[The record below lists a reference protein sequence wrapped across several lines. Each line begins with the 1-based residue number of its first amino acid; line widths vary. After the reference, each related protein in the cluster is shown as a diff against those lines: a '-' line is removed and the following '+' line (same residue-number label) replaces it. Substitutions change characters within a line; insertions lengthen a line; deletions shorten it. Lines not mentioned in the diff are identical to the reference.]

1 MMIRRS
7 RILQFCGIHG
17 HKNRLSAFQEECD
30 LHRKGKASNKNLRS
44 AQTLMSIMG
53 KSKPIASAWNQG
65 LAGISRPLGDRGLHG
80 VKEKIDYYLVVGHMC
95 FEFSNN
101 SIECQSYTTM
111 EK

>member
-1 MMIRRS
+1 MVRFYFYAS
-7 RILQFCGIHG
+7 EILAYIF
-17 HKNRLSAFQEECD
+17 KFTVLAPTPPFT
-30 LHRKGKASNKNLRS
+30 GKASNKNLRS

-101 SIECQSYTTM
+101 SIKCQSYTAM